1 MRLFS
6 LRSHW
11 KPPERTAK
19 VDAIMAVNPEL
30 RDRETRGVS
39 GSQTRYILD
48 EQTVAALRERGA
60 YRFSEQNPQVLYS
73 AIDPSGG
80 GSASDFAIVTLALN
94 AALIPIVRETN
105 GTNAWG
111 VCDGR
116 GVQREKRGLGAT

>member
-1 MRLFS
+1 
-6 LRSHW
+6 
-11 KPPERTAK
+11 
-19 VDAIMAVNPEL
+19 
-30 RDRETRGVS
+30 VS

-48 EQTVAALRERGA
+48 EKTVAALRERGA